1 MITPTSSSSFYN
13 GSIIVI
19 LGKKRMSMKIGHLSV
34 TVVINIMSNNRV
46 TKKLHSY
53 IFEVF
58 ARTVHVHFFARKCN
72 ADF

>member
-1 MITPTSSSSFYN
+1 
-13 GSIIVI
+13 
-19 LGKKRMSMKIGHLSV
+19 MSMKIGLLSV

-58 ARTVHVHFFARKCN
+58 ARTVHGHFFARKCN

>member
-1 MITPTSSSSFYN
+1 MEVLLLLLLLFW
-13 GSIIVI
+13 
-19 LGKKRMSMKIGHLSV
+19 GKGDANEIGHLSV

-58 ARTVHVHFFARKCN
+58 ARTVHGHFFARKCN